1 MTPVR
6 IFTAAG
12 LAAWNS
18 WVVAGCPEPVPIDL
32 LTDPAMSDPL
42 EPSCTVEDQT
52 FADRYAFGSYLQQRL
67 RTAPVA
73 AIRFNVGLWD
83 WLSLFYIDQ
92 LAPVLGTGRRKKQE
106 AVRLALQLSGRKWS
120 RHLVRMSWMSVQEH
134 GERARMMLSV
144 PMDVHPDLLEQL
156 AGAQETFGSPTVI
169 AAAFALYWD
178 PEAGRTRRGAQAKGQ
193 GTPRRLG
200 KIMRQLRRTWDPNA
214 MTASQL
220 LSLLP
225 PREFGRW
232 TKEAAALPV
241 FASADP

>member
-6 IFTAAG
+6 TFTTAG
-12 LAAWNS
+12 LAVWND
-18 WVVAGCPEPVPIDL
+18 WVAAGCPDPSPAHL
-32 LTDPAMSDPL
+32 LSDPSMSTL
-42 EPSCTVEDQT
+42 LLPACEVEPRE
-52 FADRYAFGSYLQQRL
+52 FADRYAFGCYLQKQL
-67 RTAPVA
+67 GSAPVG
-73 AIRFNVGLWD
+73 AIRFDVGLWD

-92 LAPVLGTGRRKKQE
+92 LAPLQEPGRRKKQE
-106 AVRLALQLSGRKWS
+106 SVRLALQLAGRKWS
-120 RHLVRMSWMSVQEH
+120 RHLARMSWMSVQEH

-178 PEAGRTRRGAQAKGQ
+178 PEAKRTRRGAQAKGQ

-200 KIMRQLRRTWDPNA
+200 KLMRQLRRTWDPNA

-220 LSLLP
+220 LGLLP
-225 PREFGRW
+225 SREFGRW
-232 TKEAAALPV
+232 TKQAA
-241 FASADP
+241 S